1 MNLTPRQAQ
10 VLELVQRGASNKQIA
25 KRLNVG
31 ESTVKMHVSHLL
43 AKYAA
48 KTRHHLALT
57 SMSGPPPA
65 PLVDDTPKT
74 AIAWALYDRRRLVGL
89 VLSPACPGPA
99 WKPIERLK

>member
-25 KRLNVG
+25 KRLNIG

-57 SMSGPPPA
+57 SMTGPPPA
-65 PLVDDTPKT
+65 PLIDDVPKT
-74 AIAWALYDRRRLVGL
+74 PLAWVLYKRRQIIGL
-89 VLSPACPGPA
+89 VLTPNCPGPE
-99 WKPIERLK
+99 WKPVYGTL